1 MNHSTTEQEQREM
14 NNTES
19 IEDRP
24 ASMELRVI
32 INALARASVLSNQE
46 TERLRL
52 EALAMVDTLET
63 INES

>member
-1 MNHSTTEQEQREM
+1 MSNLITEQEQREM
-14 NNTES
+14 NHTES

-32 INALARASVLSNQE
+32 INAFARASVLSNQE

-52 EALAMVDTLET
+52 EALAIVDTLET
-63 INES
+63 INEN